1 MRATDGSG
9 PRPWRACE
17 NEPWHQD
24 ELFMRIVECVPN
36 FSEGR
41 DRAIIDAIA
50 DAVRQA
56 PGVKLLDVDPGE
68 STNRTVVTFVGE
80 PDDVVEAAVRAAG
93 VAYDRIDMR
102 GHTGEHPRL
111 GAVDVVPFIP
121 VSGVTMEECVE
132 LSRRF
137 GQRVGE
143 ELGVS
148 VYLYEEAQPQEHRKA
163 MRQIRSGE
171 YEGLAEKIGQPE
183 WKPDFGPAEFNAR
196 SGATVTGARFFLI
209 AYNVNILGTKNQA
222 HRLALDVREQ
232 GRTVTDAAGRKVE
245 QPGRFKEVKGIGWE
259 LEEHGIAQV
268 SMNLDNYKVS
278 PMHEVFEAIK
288 EGARELDVG
297 VAGSEVVGLVPLE
310 AILMAADYYME
321 KENLFIL
328 DERQKVRLVIDRL
341 GLSSVN
347 PFRPREKIIEYMV
360 DGETD
365 GPLIRKTVRGF
376 VEAVSAR
383 TAAPGGG
390 SVSALMA
397 ALGAALGAMVGW
409 LTYGRRKYEHLDA
422 RMRAALPPLVKIQ
435 EELLRGV
442 DRDTDAF
449 SDYMAAMALPK
460 GTPEEA
466 ERRSAAMQEGLK
478 NATLVPFQTM
488 ELADRAW
495 DPLIE
500 VARYGQYSSHS
511 DVEVGAKALE
521 AGLFGSHRNVLIN
534 LVDIDD
540 DAFCRDLEQRA
551 DALLERG
558 RQKLGELLEVT
569 AARTGDA

>member
-1 MRATDGSG
+1 MAIAEAREPGT
-9 PRPWRACE
+9 R
-17 NEPWHQD
+17 NE
-24 ELFMRIVECVPN
+24 LSMRIVECVPN

-41 DRAIIDAIA
+41 DPAIIEAIA
-50 DAVRQA
+50 EAVRQS

-80 PDDVVEAAVRAAG
+80 PDDVVEAAVRAAA
-93 VAYDRIDMR
+93 VAYERIDMR
-102 GHTGEHPRL
+102 EHSGEHPRL

-143 ELGVS
+143 ELGVP

-171 YEGLAEKIGQPE
+171 YEGLADRIKQPE
-183 WKPDFGPAEFNAR
+183 WKPDFGPAEFNPR

-222 HRLALDVREQ
+222 HRLALNVREQ
-232 GRTVTDAAGRKVE
+232 GRGEDE
-245 QPGRFKEVKGIGWE
+245 PGRFKDVKGLGWE
-259 LEEHGIAQV
+259 LEEHAIAQV
-268 SMNLDNYKVS
+268 SMNLDNYKVA
-278 PMHEVFEAIK
+278 PMHEVYEAIR
-288 EGARELDVG
+288 EDARALDVG

-328 DERQKVRLVIDRL
+328 DERQKVRLAIDRL
-341 GLSSVN
+341 GLSSIH
-347 PFRPREKIIEYMV
+347 PFRPDEKIIEYMV
-360 DGETD
+360 DGEKD

-376 VEAVSAR
+376 VEAVAAR

-390 SVSALMA
+390 SVAALMA
-397 ALGAALGAMVGW
+397 ALGAGLGAMVGW
-409 LTYGRRKYEHLDA
+409 LTYGRRKYEHLED
-422 RMRAALPPLVKIQ
+422 RMRAALPPLAEVQ
-435 EELLRGV
+435 EELLRSV
-442 DRDTDAF
+442 DADTDAF
-449 SDYMAAMALPK
+449 ADFMDAMKLPK
-460 GTPEEA
+460 GTAEEKA
-466 ERRSAAMQEGLK
+466 RRREAMQEGLK
-478 NATLVPFQTM
+478 KATLVPFHTM

-495 DPLIE
+495 DPIIE

-540 DAFCRDLEQRA
+540 EDFCQDLRQRA

-558 RQKLGELLEVT
+558 QQKLAELLDVT

>member
-1 MRATDGSG
+1 
-9 PRPWRACE
+9 
-17 NEPWHQD
+17 
-24 ELFMRIVECVPN
+24 MRIVECVPN

-41 DRAIIDAIA
+41 DQAIIEAIA
-50 DAVRQA
+50 DSVRQS

-80 PDDVVEAAVRAAG
+80 PDDVVEAAFQAAKA
-93 VAYDRIDMR
+93 AYELIDMR
-102 GHTGEHPRL
+102 NHAGEHPRL

-121 VSGVTMEECVE
+121 VSGVSMEECVE

-143 ELGVS
+143 ELGVPI
-148 VYLYEEAQPQEHRKA
+148 YLYEDAQPQEHRKA

-171 YEGLAEKIGQPE
+171 YEGLADRITQPE
-183 WKPDFGPAEFNAR
+183 WKPDFGPAEFKPR

-222 HRLALDVREQ
+222 HRLALNVREQ
-232 GRTVTDAAGRKVE
+232 GRGPD
-245 QPGRFKEVKGIGWE
+245 QPGRFKAVKGLGWE
-259 LEEHGIAQV
+259 LEEFGIAQV

-278 PMHEVFEAIK
+278 PIHQVFEAIK
-288 EGARELDVG
+288 EDARELDVG
-297 VAGSEVVGLVPLE
+297 VAGSEIVGLVPLE
-310 AILMAADYYME
+310 AILMAAEYYMD

-328 DERQKVRLVIDRL
+328 DERQKVRLAIDRL
-341 GLSSVN
+341 GLSSIH
-347 PFRPREKIIEYMV
+347 PFDPDEKIIEYMV
-360 DGETD
+360 AGDTD

-376 VEAVSAR
+376 VKAVSAR

-397 ALGAALGAMVGW
+397 SLGAALGAMVGW
-409 LTYGRRKYEHLDA
+409 LTYGRRKYDHLDA
-422 RMRAALPPLVKIQ
+422 RMRAALPPLAQVQ
-435 EELLRGV
+435 EELLRSV
-442 DRDTDAF
+442 DADTDAF
-449 SDYMAAMALPK
+449 ADFMDAMKLPK
-460 GTPEEA
+460 ATEA
-466 ERRSAAMQEGLK
+466 EKARRREAMQEGLK
-478 NATLVPFQTM
+478 KATLVPFRTM

-495 DPLIE
+495 DPIIE

-521 AGLFGSHRNVLIN
+521 AGLFGSYRNVLIN

-540 DAFCRDLEQRA
+540 EEFSRDLESRA
-551 DALLERG
+551 EALLARG
-558 RQKLGELLEVT
+558 QAKLAELLEIT
-569 AARTGDA
+569 AARTGDV